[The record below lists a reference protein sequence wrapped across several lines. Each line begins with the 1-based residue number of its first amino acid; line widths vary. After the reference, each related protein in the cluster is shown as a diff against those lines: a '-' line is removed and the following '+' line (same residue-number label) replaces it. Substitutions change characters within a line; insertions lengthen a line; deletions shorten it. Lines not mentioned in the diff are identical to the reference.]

1 MMLFAVRILK
11 YEGKEEMVQL
21 QFFKQPFLS
30 PYGWFYCE
38 NYHDYNKVPETTR
51 ANLIKTVS
59 YNQNNPLCHP
69 G

>member
-1 MMLFAVRILK
+1 MLFAVRILK

-21 QFFKQPFLS
+21 SFFKQPFLS
-30 PYGWFYCE
+30 PHGWFYCK
-38 NYHDYNKVPETTR
+38 NYHGYNKVPATTR
-51 ANLIKTVS
+51 ANLRKTVT